1 MSVRGLEPSSESV
14 LVQRGCGRRRAAA
27 LAALRSSLAGLGTY
41 VLLSSLPRSAAAA
54 DVDIQAVY
62 EVTFAGLAVANA
74 NLSVAV
80 RGSVYTA
87 RINYRTSGAAGLLS
101 GANGEAVSTGAYKSG
116 WFIPATFDLDH
127 RGRQRVQK
135 VALVMTG
142 GAVKVMTLDPPVDPK
157 SDRVP
162 IEVEHLKNIVDPV
175 SAILISAVGTDGKTE
190 IRACDR
196 TLPIFDGLRRY
207 NIELD
212 QKATGISSRV
222 TFPGQVATC
231 QLRWTPLAGDVRSD
245 NRTLPTTRNGEFGEI
260 ILTFG
265 LVDTVNVYVPGS
277 VSAKI
282 DYWALEVRLTQFS
295 SSEAKI
301 ETAR

>member
-1 MSVRGLEPSSESV
+1 MSVRRLEPSAGSA
-14 LVQRGCGRRRAAA
+14 LVERGCGCRRGA

-41 VLLSSLPRSAAAA
+41 VLLSSLPHSAAAA
-54 DVDIQAVY
+54 DVDIRAEY

-74 NLSVAV
+74 DLSVAV

-87 RINYRTSGAAGLLS
+87 RINYQTSGAARLMS
-101 GANGEAVSTGAYKSG
+101 SATGEAVSRGSYKSG
-116 WFIPATFDLDH
+116 RLTPATFDLDH
-127 RGRQRVQK
+127 RGGQRVQK

-162 IEVEHLKNIVDPV
+162 IEPEHLKNIVDPL
-175 SAILISAVGTDGKTE
+175 SAIVISAVGTDGKTE

-212 QKATGISSRV
+212 QKATGISSRGA
-222 TFPGQVATC
+222 FLGQVTTC
-231 QLRWTPLAGDVRSD
+231 QLRWTPVAGGVRND
-245 NRTLPTTRNGEFGEI
+245 NGTLPTTRNGELGEI
-260 ILTFG
+260 TMTFG
-265 LVDTVNVYVPGS
+265 LVNAVNVYVPIS
-277 VSAKI
+277 ASAKI
-282 DYWALEVRLTQFS
+282 GYGALEVRLTQFS
-295 SSEAKI
+295 SSGAKI
-301 ETAR
+301 EMAR

>member
-1 MSVRGLEPSSESV
+1 MSVRGLEPSAGSV

-116 WFIPATFDLDH
+116 RFIPATFDLDH

-245 NRTLPTTRNGEFGEI
+245 NGTLPMTRNGEFGEI
-260 ILTFG
+260 IMTFG
-265 LVDTVNVYVPGS
+265 LVDTVNVYVPVS

>member
-1 MSVRGLEPSSESV
+1 M
-14 LVQRGCGRRRAAA
+14 
-27 LAALRSSLAGLGTY
+27 
-41 VLLSSLPRSAAAA
+41 
-54 DVDIQAVY
+54 
-62 EVTFAGLAVANA
+62 
-74 NLSVAV
+74 
-80 RGSVYTA
+80 
-87 RINYRTSGAAGLLS
+87 
-101 GANGEAVSTGAYKSG
+101 
-116 WFIPATFDLDH
+116 
-127 RGRQRVQK
+127 
-135 VALVMTG
+135 
-142 GAVKVMTLDPPVDPK
+142 MTLDPPVDPK

-196 TLPIFDGLRRY
+196 SLPIFDGLRRY

-260 ILTFG
+260 IMTFG
-265 LVDTVNVYVPGS
+265 LVDTVNVYVPVS

-282 DYWALEVRLTQFS
+282 GYGALEVRLTQFS
-295 SSEAKI
+295 SSGAKN
-301 ETAR
+301 

>member
-1 MSVRGLEPSSESV
+1 MSVRGLEPNAGYG

-27 LAALRSSLAGLGTY
+27 LAALRSSLAALGTY
-41 VLLSSLPRSAAAA
+41 LLLSSLPHSAVAA
-54 DVDIQAVY
+54 DVDIQAAY
-62 EVTFAGLAVANA
+62 EVTLAGLAVANA

-80 RGSVYTA
+80 RGGVYTA

-101 GANGEAVSTGAYKSG
+101 GATGEAVSRGTYKSG
-116 WFIPATFDLDH
+116 RFIPATFDLDH
-127 RGRQRVQK
+127 KGRQRVQK
-135 VALVMTG
+135 VALVITG

-212 QKATGISSRV
+212 QKTTGISSRA

-231 QLRWTPLAGDVRSD
+231 QLRWTPLAGGVRSD
-245 NRTLPTTRNGEFGEI
+245 NGTLPTTRNGVLGEI
-260 ILTFG
+260 IMTFG
-265 LVDTVNVYVPGS
+265 LVDAINVYVPVS
-277 VSAKI
+277 ASAKI
-282 DYWALEVRLTQFS
+282 GYGALEVRLTQFS
-295 SSEAKI
+295 SSGAKI
-301 ETAR
+301 EMAR